1 MEVFSAYLTHSLD
14 LLNGVTAFSVLQALT
29 FVYWSQTDDFKDT
42 VRFGGHSAALAGIV
56 MFMLLYWA
64 ALWVINHDQ
73 INLIDQLSGE
83 DIKTKTNLTA
93 EYLKREASRS
103 MWQRMIVVCVFHVLC
118 RLVTALF
125 FEEVHS
131 TERPFGCSMI
141 SPVRQRLLVGLY
153 WRSVSP
159 V

>member
-42 VRFGGHSAALAGIV
+42 VRFGSHSAALAGIV

-73 INLIDQLSGE
+73 INLIDQLSVE
-83 DIKTKTNLTA
+83 DIKTKTNLTT
-93 EYLKREASRS
+93 EYLKGEASRS
-103 MWQRMIVVCVFHVLC
+103 MWQRMIVVCVFHVLSAVSLLRYFSKKYTLPKD
-118 RLVTALF
+118 RLV
-125 FEEVHS
+125 V
-131 TERPFGCSMI
+131 
-141 SPVRQRLLVGLY
+141 Q
-153 WRSVSP
+153 
-159 V
+159 

>member
-73 INLIDQLSGE
+73 VNLIDQLSGE

-93 EYLKREASRS
+93 EYLKGEASRS
-103 MWQRMIVVCVFHVLC
+103 MWQRMIVVCVFHVLSAVSLLRYFSKKYTLPKD
-118 RLVTALF
+118 RLV
-125 FEEVHS
+125 V
-131 TERPFGCSMI
+131 
-141 SPVRQRLLVGLY
+141 Q
-153 WRSVSP
+153 
-159 V
+159 

>member
-93 EYLKREASRS
+93 EYLKGEASRS
-103 MWQRMIVVCVFHVLC
+103 MWQHMIVVCVFHVLSAVSLLRYFSKKYTLPKD
-118 RLVTALF
+118 RLV
-125 FEEVHS
+125 V
-131 TERPFGCSMI
+131 
-141 SPVRQRLLVGLY
+141 Q
-153 WRSVSP
+153 
-159 V
+159 

>member
-103 MWQRMIVVCVFHVLC
+103 MWQRMIVVCVFHVLSAVSLLRYFSKKYTLPKD
-118 RLVTALF
+118 RLV
-125 FEEVHS
+125 V
-131 TERPFGCSMI
+131 
-141 SPVRQRLLVGLY
+141 Q
-153 WRSVSP
+153 
-159 V
+159 

>member
-93 EYLKREASRS
+93 EYLKGEASRS
-103 MWQRMIVVCVFHVLC
+103 MWQRMIVVCVFHVLSAVSLLRYFSKKYTLPKD
-118 RLVTALF
+118 RLV
-125 FEEVHS
+125 V
-131 TERPFGCSMI
+131 
-141 SPVRQRLLVGLY
+141 Q
-153 WRSVSP
+153 
-159 V
+159 